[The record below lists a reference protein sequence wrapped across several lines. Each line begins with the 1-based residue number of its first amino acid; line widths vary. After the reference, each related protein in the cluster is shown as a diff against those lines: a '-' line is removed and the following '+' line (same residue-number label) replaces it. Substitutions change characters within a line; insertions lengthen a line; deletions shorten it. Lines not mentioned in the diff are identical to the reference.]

1 MIRKTL
7 HILREDGPLVVRRR
21 AARFAQRRL
30 APKHEIALPV
40 AMQDILEADWENR
53 KANDGRTA
61 IVSPKRLT
69 VNWVIPP
76 IANGS
81 GGHHTILRFVRALE
95 ARGHVC
101 NIIIYDGREIQSA
114 EEARVIIRRHFPDM
128 GANVWVGR
136 EKMNA
141 CDALIATAWQTA
153 YPVFNAPTTAMKF
166 YFVQDYEPLF
176 FPVGTE
182 SVLAEN
188 TYKFGLHG
196 ITAGRWLSH
205 KLAADFGMRCDH
217 FEFGSDSGR
226 YLFNNGGRRD
236 RVIFYARPGAPRRG
250 FELGVFALA
259 LFARE
264 NPDYEI
270 HMFGSDVRDYR
281 LPFNFTSHG
290 VLKSEQLNELYN
302 EAAAALVMS
311 LTNMS
316 LLPLELLSAGCIP
329 VVNNGENNRL
339 VSDNPY
345 IAYADPSPRTLA
357 QRLQD
362 SVSRADLPQYAKA
375 AADSVQML
383 SWDASAIGFEEVLL
397 RCLATGSHLNG
408 PSPDRN
414 GAHPV
419 SSLRP
424 ANA

>member
-7 HILREDGPLVVRRR
+7 HILSEDGPLVLRRR
-21 AARFAQRRL
+21 ASRFARRRL
-30 APKHEIALPV
+30 ARGREIGLPV
-40 AMQDILEADWENR
+40 ATRDLLDADWETHKPVNR
-53 KANDGRTA
+53 PAHSA
-61 IVSPKRLT
+61 PPEQLT

-95 ARGHVC
+95 ARGHTC
-101 NIIIYDGREIQSA
+101 NIVVYDGREIQSA
-114 EEARVIIRRHFPDM
+114 EEARAVIRRHFPEM
-128 GANVWVGR
+128 KANIWTNR
-136 EKMNA
+136 DKLSA

-153 YPVFNAPTTAMKF
+153 YPVFNAVTSAKKF

-205 KLAADFGMRCDH
+205 KLTTEFGMSCDH

-226 YLFNNGGRRD
+226 YRLTNADARR
-236 RVIFYARPGAPRRG
+236 RILFYARPGAPRRG
-250 FELGVFALA
+250 FELGVFALT
-259 LFARE
+259 LFAKN

-270 HMFGSDVRDYR
+270 HLLGSDVGDYR
-281 LPFNFTSHG
+281 LPFEFTSHG
-290 VLKSEQLNELYN
+290 VLKADELNQLYN
-302 EAAAALVMS
+302 EAAAALVIS

-329 VVNNGENNRL
+329 VVNDGENNRL

-345 IAYADPSPRTLA
+345 IAYADPSPRSLA
-357 QRLQD
+357 MRLQQT
-362 SVSRADLPQYAKA
+362 VRREDLPTYARA
-375 AADSVQML
+375 AAESVRML
-383 SWDASAIGFEEVLL
+383 SWEASALEFERILFRRLRENGGDEAIGPHKHG
-397 RCLATGSHLNG
+397 RGST
-408 PSPDRN
+408 
-414 GAHPV
+414 A
-419 SSLRP
+419 
-424 ANA
+424 